1 MKTLEYHWADG
12 THTVFPGYTIDNL
25 GVVRN
30 KKGRAMT
37 RVEDG
42 EYYKVSIRHEGIQ
55 RKILVG
61 RALAST
67 FLGKPPTLQHTADH
81 KDKNSLN
88 DTLENI
94 RWLCKPGQRKNQIRP
109 TDYKSAFIII
119 KDGVELTAK
128 EWAGVFKKPSGD
140 KYTKKT
146 IREYAQQQKHGFKYK
161 DFQDI
166 PGEEWK
172 VVPDSK
178 NNMGEWFISNM
189 NRMKYKSPYAE
200 NVMSVDQLVKDKGYP
215 VVGINGKATR
225 CHELSMMTFR
235 PEEYATKRLD
245 FIILHENDDRL
256 DFRPSKLRWGTP
268 PENTMDAHNNGK
280 FDGKKKARKPVASYI
295 NGEFEREHEGL
306 HAAERYLKENG
317 YPDANHFVVSY
328 ASEND
333 VIRYDRTWKNFV
345 K

>member
-1 MKTLEYHWADG
+1 MS
-12 THTVFPGYTIDNL
+12 
-25 GVVRN
+25 
-30 KKGRAMT
+30 

-42 EYYKVSIRHEGIQ
+42 EYYRVSVRHEGNQ

-94 RWLCKPGQRKNQIRP
+94 RWLCKPGQRKNQTRP
-109 TDYKSAFIII
+109 TDYKSAFIIV
-119 KDGVELTAK
+119 KDGVEFTAK
-128 EWAGVFKKPSGD
+128 GWTDVFKKPNGD
-140 KYTKKT
+140 KYSKKT
-146 IREYAQQQKHGFKYK
+146 IREYAKQQKHGFKYK
-161 DFQDI
+161 DFSDI

-172 VVPDSK
+172 VVPKTK
-178 NNMGEWFISNM
+178 NKMGEWFISNT

-200 NVMSVDQLVKDKGYP
+200 NVISVDQLCKDKGYP
-215 VVGINGKATR
+215 VVGINGKTTR
-225 CHELSMMTFR
+225 CHDLSMMIFR

-268 PENTMDAHNNGK
+268 PENTTDAHKNGK
-280 FDGKKKARKPVASYI
+280 FDGKKKARRPVASYI
-295 NGEFEREHEGL
+295 DGEFEREHESLGD
-306 HAAERYLKENG
+306 AVRYLKENG
-317 YPDANHFVVSY
+317 YSDASAKIISNVV
-328 ASEND
+328 ENNNA
-333 VIRYDRTWKNFV
+333 RYDRTWKNIV